1 MALSSLIVNPA
12 ADKNHDHAEWSD
24 RTIAFLGPVGTFS
37 EQALL
42 SQADLA
48 SARVLPMSSFGEVLR
63 ATEDGEVDYAFV
75 AIENAIEG
83 TVNATQDALVFD
95 ADLFIQREVVLPIH
109 LDLMAQPGVALGDI
123 TKVMSYPHALAQ
135 CRHYVARELPGAEP
149 EASNSTAEAARLI
162 AAATG
167 DLARTGAAIG
177 PSRAAEVYGLEVL
190 AHAIEDHADNA
201 TRFLLVT
208 RETIPAATGH
218 DKTSIVVFQRA
229 DEPGSLLSI
238 LHEFADRGINLTKL
252 ESRPTRRVLGDYCFL
267 IDLEGHIADELVAD
281 ALRSLRARQA
291 DVKFL
296 GSYPIAGEQA
306 EQVRVEVNDAQREAD
321 AWLATLR
328 SRVQ

>member
-1 MALSSLIVNPA
+1 MNAPAEQNPVS
-12 ADKNHDHAEWSD
+12 ADWSG

-42 SQADLA
+42 SQSDLA
-48 SARVLPMSSFGEVLR
+48 TATAVPMSNFGEVLR

-83 TVNATQDALVFD
+83 TVNASQDALVFD
-95 ADLFIQREVVLPIH
+95 ADLLIQREVVLPIH
-109 LDLMAQPGVALGDI
+109 LDLMARPGVTLAEI
-123 TKVMSYPHALAQ
+123 THVMSYPHALAQ
-135 CRHYVARELPGAEP
+135 CRHFVARELPGAIA
-149 EASNSTAEAARLI
+149 EAANSTAEAARLI
-162 AAATG
+162 ATG
-167 DLARTGAAIG
+167 ESELARTGAAIG
-177 PSRAAEVYGLEVL
+177 PSRAAEVYGLEIL
-190 AHAIEDHADNA
+190 ARSVEDHPDNA
-201 TRFLLVT
+201 TRFLLIT
-208 RETIPAATGH
+208 RDSIPAPTGH

-252 ESRPTRRVLGDYCFL
+252 ESRPTRRGLGDYCFL
-267 IDLEGHIADELVAD
+267 IDLEGHVADELVAD

-296 GSYPIAGEQA
+296 GSYPIAGERA
-306 EQVRVEVNDAQREAD
+306 EQVREEATVAQREAD
-321 AWLATLR
+321 TWLSELR

>member
-1 MALSSLIVNPA
+1 MNAPAEQNPVS
-12 ADKNHDHAEWSD
+12 ADWSG

-42 SQADLA
+42 SQSDLA
-48 SARVLPMSSFGEVLR
+48 TATAVPMSNFGEVLR

-83 TVNATQDALVFD
+83 TVNASQDALVFD
-95 ADLFIQREVVLPIH
+95 ADLLIQREVVLPIH
-109 LDLMAQPGVALGDI
+109 LDLMSRPGVTLAEI
-123 TKVMSYPHALAQ
+123 THVMSYPHALAQ
-135 CRHYVARELPGAEP
+135 CRHFVARELPGAIA
-149 EASNSTAEAARLI
+149 EAANSTAEAARLI
-162 AAATG
+162 ATG
-167 DLARTGAAIG
+167 ESELARTGAAIG
-177 PSRAAEVYGLEVL
+177 PSRAAEVYGLEIL
-190 AHAIEDHADNA
+190 ARAIEDHPDNA
-201 TRFLLVT
+201 TRFLLIT
-208 RETIPAATGH
+208 RDSIPAPTGH

-252 ESRPTRRVLGDYCFL
+252 ESRPTRRGLGDYCFL
-267 IDLEGHIADELVAD
+267 IDLEGHVADELVAD

-296 GSYPIAGEQA
+296 GSYPIAGERA
-306 EQVRVEVNDAQREAD
+306 EQVREEATVAQREAD
-321 AWLATLR
+321 TWLRELR

>member
-1 MALSSLIVNPA
+1 MNAPA
-12 ADKNHDHAEWSD
+12 ETTPPSDDWSG
-24 RTIAFLGPVGTFS
+24 RTIAYLGPVGTFS

-42 SQADLA
+42 GQSDLA
-48 SARVLPMSSFGEVLR
+48 SATVRPMSTFAEVLR

-109 LDLMAQPGVALGDI
+109 LDLMAQPGVTMGDI
-123 TKVMSYPHALAQ
+123 TTVLSYPHALAQ
-135 CRHYVARELPGAEP
+135 SRHFIARELPGAMP
-149 EASNSTAEAARLI
+149 EAANSTAEAARLI

-167 DLARTGAAIG
+167 DLARRGAAIG
-177 PSRAAEVYGLEVL
+177 PRRAAEVYGLEIL
-190 AHAIEDHADNA
+190 ARAIEDHPDNA
-201 TRFLLVT
+201 TRFLLIT
-208 RETIPAATGH
+208 RDVVPAPTGH
-218 DKTSIVVFQRA
+218 DKTSIVVFQRT

-252 ESRPTRRVLGDYCFL
+252 ESRPTRRGLGDYCFL

-296 GSYPIAGEQA
+296 GSYPIAGERA
-306 EQVRVEVNDAQREAD
+306 ERMREQVGEAQREAD
-321 AWLATLR
+321 AWVEQLR
-328 SRVQ
+328 SHIR